1 MASACIYEQ
10 DLGKVLKHLHPNIVS
25 NIDSY
30 KEGSYYIFPTYRGCH
45 YRIETE
51 PEKRYST
58 TEENSVSHQSI
69 FFVGDQLKRNT

>member
-1 MASACIYEQ
+1 MASACIHEQ
-10 DLGKVLKHLHPNIVS
+10 DLGKVLKHLHPNTVS

-30 KEGSYYIFPTYRGCH
+30 KEGSYVMGIQ
-45 YRIETE
+45 TE

-69 FFVGDQLKRNT
+69 LFVGDQLKRNI